1 MSKKIRNIAAAAC
14 AVVCTVSMSGC
25 SDSGYIGSVNGI
37 EIPTGIYLYNVI
49 FDAYND
55 ASDKI
60 KEEMDDNAGTA
71 EVTVL
76 DQTIDGKKAST
87 WLKDT
92 AVEKLKRFAA
102 IETLFSEN
110 GLSLSQEDIDA
121 IDSSISSLDDD
132 LGIYA
137 QYYGIEES
145 SFGEHYE
152 KMGISK
158 SSMRSIIENSYKEN
172 AVFLKYYGADGLT
185 PATDDEINAYLT
197 ENYAAVKLLKLE
209 FTDQQGIMLKDDAD
223 IEAVKQLAQSYADRF
238 NAGEDWTDIQYD
250 FDLRAAQLEAWSEA
264 EDKYAEEKSAS
275 AEAGSAES
283 TAESDGLVSS
293 ESESTPTPGAENS
306 AATAEA
312 GSTESAADDSQP
324 ADEAPADD
332 TQPADEAAEPD
343 NAGEQTEAKES
354 SFGAKP
360 FVNTGDAE
368 FDAYCQAAIDG
379 ATAEK
384 KENADDCDRFISKE
398 SSSLDEAITE
408 YIWNAAADGKATL
421 FTDEEGNSVYV
432 VVREDVTTKSTW
444 KETQH
449 ESFLHAIKDD
459 AFEDLLKATYES
471 YSVELD
477 DYLVNTKYAPAKLR
491 GIGK

>member
-60 KEEMDDNAGTA
+60 KEEMDDDAGTA

-92 AVEKLKRFAA
+92 AIEKLKRFAA

-110 GLSLSQEDIDA
+110 GLSLSQEDIDS

-132 LGIYA
+132 LGAYA

-172 AVFLKYYGADGLT
+172 AVFLKYFGADGLT

-209 FTDQQGIMLKDDAD
+209 FTDQQGIMLKDEAD

-293 ESESTPTPGAENS
+293 ESESTPTPGAENN

-312 GSTESAADDSQP
+312 GSTESAAGDSQP
-324 ADEAPADD
+324 ADEAQPADD
-332 TQPADEAAEPD
+332 TAAEPD

-384 KENADDCDRFISKE
+384 KESADDCDRFISKD

-421 FTDEEGNSVYV
+421 FTNTDTGNYVYV
-432 VVREDVTTKSTW
+432 VVREDITTKDTW
-444 KETQH
+444 KENQNTNI
-449 ESFLHAIKDD
+449 LHQLKND
-459 AFEDLLKATYES
+459 AFEEVLKGVYES
-471 YSVELD
+471 YTVELD
-477 DYLVNTKYAPAKLR
+477 DYLVNTKYAPEKLR

>member
-60 KEEMDDNAGTA
+60 KEEMDDDAGTA

-76 DQTIDGKKAST
+76 DETIDGKKAST

-92 AVEKLKRFAA
+92 AIEKLKRFAA

-110 GLSLSQEDIDA
+110 GLSLSQEDLDA

-172 AVFLKYYGADGLT
+172 AVFLKYYSADGLT

-209 FTDQQGIMLKDDAD
+209 FTDQQGIMLKDEAD

-238 NAGEDWTDIQYD
+238 NSGEDWTDIQYD
-250 FDLRAAQLEAWSEA
+250 FDLRAAQLDAWSEA

-283 TAESDGLVSS
+283 TAESDSEVSAV
-293 ESESTPTPGAENS
+293 SESTPTPGAEND
-306 AATAEA
+306 AATA
-312 GSTESAADDSQP
+312 ESAADDSQP
-324 ADEAPADD
+324 ADEAQPADD
-332 TQPADEAAEPD
+332 TAADNAAAEPD

-384 KENADDCDRFISKE
+384 KESADDCDRFISKD

-421 FTDEEGNSVYV
+421 FTNTDTGNYVYV
-432 VVREDVTTKSTW
+432 VVREDITTKDTW
-444 KETQH
+444 KENQNTNI
-449 ESFLHAIKDD
+449 LHQLKND
-459 AFEDLLKATYES
+459 AFEEVLKGVYES
-471 YSVELD
+471 YTVELD
-477 DYLVNTKYAPAKLR
+477 DYLVNTKYAPEKLR

>member
-102 IETLFSEN
+102 IETLFSDN

-172 AVFLKYYGADGLT
+172 AVFLKYFGADGLT

-209 FTDQQGIMLKDDAD
+209 FTDQQGIMLKDEAD

-293 ESESTPTPGAENS
+293 ESESTPTPGAENN

-312 GSTESAADDSQP
+312 GSTESAADDSQL
-324 ADEAPADD
+324 ADEAQPADD
-332 TQPADEAAEPD
+332 TAAEPD

-384 KENADDCDRFISKE
+384 KESADDCDRFISKD

-421 FTDEEGNSVYV
+421 FTNTDTGNYVYV
-432 VVREDVTTKSTW
+432 VVREDITTKDTW
-444 KETQH
+444 KENQNTNI
-449 ESFLHAIKDD
+449 LHQLKND
-459 AFEDLLKATYES
+459 AFEEVLKGVYES
-471 YSVELD
+471 YTVEFD
-477 DYLVNTKYAPAKLR
+477 DYLVNTKYAPEKLR